1 MNPNELELDGAVR
14 VYTNIE
20 GEVGLVDYH
29 DWVNLRLWACPWRIN
44 VCGKQN
50 STPYLRGRLGPPRAD
65 GQGRKD
71 VYMHLVIMGEPPFP
85 GAQVDHI
92 NGNSY
97 DNRRMNLRWVSPKEN
112 SEAREVR
119 KRDKN

>member
-1 MNPNELELDGAVR
+1 
-14 VYTNIE
+14 
-20 GEVGLVDYH
+20 
-29 DWVNLRLWACPWRIN
+29 
-44 VCGKQN
+44 
-50 STPYLRGRLGPPRAD
+50 
-65 GQGRKD
+65 
-71 VYMHLVIMGEPPFP
+71 MHLVIMGEPPFP